1 MSNSLAIATVTAA
14 LAQIVRSAIQ
24 GAVSGSDV
32 IIGRPESPPAGD
44 ALPRVRLYL
53 YQVTPNPALRN
64 ADLPSRGSNGALV
77 KRPCAALEL
86 HYLFSFYGSET
97 ELQPQRMLGAV
108 VRDLH
113 AQPFLT
119 RQMVQ
124 NVITGYSV
132 LEGSNLHEA
141 VEHVRFSP
149 LSLSL
154 EDQSKLWS
162 VFFQTP
168 HAVSVAYQASVVL
181 IESDEAAQPALPV
194 LKRGADD
201 QGVDTL
207 IGPFPALDSL
217 YFGLPNDRISQPR
230 PLSLPAAQMGL
241 AVIAKGRNL
250 SGETVLLRFE
260 HTRRDLKTS
269 ADKELFKE
277 LIVAQGD
284 LSASELKVLLP
295 QPGSDSSQD
304 DWAPGVY
311 TVTAVEKR
319 SGSDRDRTSNSLPFA
334 LSPIIAKIEPPN
346 PIPINGDGKA
356 TITITCQ
363 PRVHKTQQ
371 ALLLLAGREVVG
383 QVDVANPDKVIFV
396 IENAPTVNNELV
408 RLRVDGIA
416 SIPFKRVD
424 IPPPIRFEFD
434 DSQRV
439 AIT

>member
-14 LAQIVRSAIQ
+14 LAQVVRAAIQ
-24 GAVSGSDV
+24 GVVAGSDV

-53 YQVTPNPALRN
+53 YQTAPNAALRN
-64 ADLPSRGSNGALV
+64 ADLPSRGFNGTLV

-86 HYLFSFYGSET
+86 HYLLSFYGSET

-113 AQPFLT
+113 AHPFLT

-124 NVITGYSV
+124 DGIAGYSV
-132 LEGSNLHEA
+132 LAGSNLHEA
-141 VEHVRFSP
+141 VEQVRFSP

-181 IESDEAAQPALPV
+181 IESDEAPQPALPV
-194 LKRGADD
+194 LKRGDKD

-207 IGPFPALDSL
+207 LGPFPVLESA
-217 YFGLPNDRISQPR
+217 YFGMPQDRIMMPR
-230 PLSLPAAQMGL
+230 PLSLPAAQMGC

-250 SGETVLLRFE
+250 GGETVILRFQ

-269 ADKELFKE
+269 ADKELLQE

-295 QPGSDSSQD
+295 QPGSDPSQD

-319 SGSDRDRTSNSLPFA
+319 SGSDRDCTSNSLPFA
-334 LSPIIAKIEPPN
+334 FSPIIAKIEPPN
-346 PIPINGDGKA
+346 PIPINGDGKV
-356 TITITCQ
+356 TVTITCQ
-363 PRVHKTQQ
+363 PRVHKGQQ
-371 ALLLLAGREVVG
+371 AVLLLAGREIVG
-383 QVDVANPDKVIFV
+383 TTAAANPDKVIFV
-396 IENAPTVNNELV
+396 VENAPAVTNELI
-408 RLRVDGIA
+408 RLRVDGVE
-416 SIPFKRVD
+416 SMPFKRLD
-424 IPPPIRFEFD
+424 DPPPVRFEFD
-434 DSQRV
+434 DNQRV
-439 AIT
+439 TIT

>member
-14 LAQIVRSAIQ
+14 LAQVVRAAIQ
-24 GAVSGSDV
+24 GAVAGSDV

-53 YQVTPNPALRN
+53 YQTAPNAALRN
-64 ADLPSRGSNGALV
+64 ADLPSRGFNGTLV

-86 HYLFSFYGSET
+86 HYLLSFYGSET

-113 AQPFLT
+113 AHPFLT

-124 NVITGYSV
+124 DGIAGYSV
-132 LEGSNLHEA
+132 LAGSNLHEA
-141 VEHVRFSP
+141 VEQVRFSP
-149 LSLSL
+149 LSLAL

-181 IESDEAAQPALPV
+181 IESDEAAQRALPV
-194 LKRGADD
+194 LKRGDKD

-207 IGPFPALDSL
+207 LGPFPTLESA
-217 YFGLPNDRISQPR
+217 YFGMPQDRIMMPR
-230 PLSLPAAQMGL
+230 PLSLPAAQMGCG
-241 AVIAKGRNL
+241 VIAKGRNL
-250 SGETVLLRFE
+250 GGETVMLRFQ

-269 ADKELFKE
+269 ADKELLQE
-277 LIVAQGD
+277 LIVAHEG

-319 SGSDRDRTSNSLPFA
+319 SGNDRDCTSNSLPFA

-346 PIPINGDGKA
+346 PIPINGDGKV
-356 TITITCQ
+356 TVTITCQ
-363 PRVHKTQQ
+363 PRVHKGQQ
-371 ALLLLAGREVVG
+371 AVLLLAGREIVG
-383 QVDVANPDKVIFV
+383 TAAGASPDKVIFV
-396 IENAPTVNNELV
+396 VENAPVVTDEII
-408 RLRVDGIA
+408 RLRVDGVE
-416 SIPFKRVD
+416 SMPFKRLD
-424 IPPPIRFEFD
+424 DPPPVRFEFD

-439 AIT
+439 TIT

>member
-14 LAQIVRSAIQ
+14 LAQVVRSAIQ

-32 IIGRPESPPAGD
+32 IIGRPENPQAGD

-53 YQVTPNPALRN
+53 YQVAPNAALRN
-64 ADLPSRGSNGALV
+64 TDLPSRGSNGTLV

-108 VRDLH
+108 VRALH
-113 AQPFLT
+113 TYPFLS

-124 NVITGYSV
+124 SAISGYSV
-132 LEGSNLHEA
+132 LKGSNLHEA

-149 LSLSL
+149 LNLSL

-162 VFFQTP
+162 VFFQTS

-194 LKRGADD
+194 LKRGDED

-207 IGPFPALDSL
+207 LGPFPALESA
-217 YFGLPNDRISQPR
+217 YFGMPQDRIMMPR

-250 SGETVLLRFE
+250 GGETVLLRFQ

-269 ADKELFKE
+269 ADKELLQE

-304 DWAPGVY
+304 VWAPGVY

-319 SGSDRDRTSNSLPFA
+319 SGSEQDRTSNSLAHCPFA
-334 LSPIIAKIEPPN
+334 HYRGYRAGTIPFREMLKVRQRSPSPASLVC
-346 PIPINGDGKA
+346 
-356 TITITCQ
+356 T
-363 PRVHKTQQ
+363 RVSRPFCCWQ
-371 ALLLLAGREVVG
+371 AGRLSG
-383 QVDVANPDKVIFV
+383 
-396 IENAPTVNNELV
+396 
-408 RLRVDGIA
+408 RLIQTTRT
-416 SIPFKRVD
+416 K
-424 IPPPIRFEFD
+424 
-434 DSQRV
+434 
-439 AIT
+439 

>member
-24 GAVSGSDV
+24 GAVAGSDV
-32 IIGRPESPPAGD
+32 IIGRPENPPVGD

-53 YQVTPNPALRN
+53 YQAAPNAALRN
-64 ADLPSRGSNGALV
+64 ADLPSRGSNGTLV
-77 KRPCAALEL
+77 RRPCAALEL
-86 HYLFSFYGSET
+86 HYLLSFYGSET

-113 AQPFLT
+113 AHSFLT

-124 NVITGYSV
+124 DVIAGYSV
-132 LEGSNLHEA
+132 LTGSNLHEA
-141 VEHVRFSP
+141 VEHVRFNP

-162 VFFQTP
+162 VFFQTA

-194 LKRGADD
+194 LKRGDED

-207 IGPFPALDSL
+207 LGPFPTLESA
-217 YFGLPNDRISQPR
+217 YFGMPQDRIITAR

-241 AVIAKGRNL
+241 AVITKGRNL
-250 SGETVLLRFE
+250 GGETVLLRFQ

-269 ADKELFKE
+269 ADKELLQE
-277 LIVAQGD
+277 LTVAQGD

-295 QPGSDSSQD
+295 QPGSASSQD
-304 DWAPGVY
+304 VWAPGVY

-319 SGSDRDRTSNSLPFA
+319 SGSERDRTSNSLPFA

-346 PIPINGDGKA
+346 SIPRDAEGKA

-363 PRVHKTQQ
+363 PRVHSGQQ
-371 ALLLLAGREVVG
+371 AVLLLAGREIVG
-383 QVDVANPDKVIFV
+383 TTSAANPDKVIFV
-396 IENAPTVNNELV
+396 VENTPAVTNELI
-408 RLRVDGIA
+408 RLRVDGVE
-416 SIPFKRVD
+416 SMLFKRVD
-424 IPPPIRFEFD
+424 EPPPTRFEFD

-439 AIT
+439 TIT

>member
-24 GAVSGSDV
+24 GAVAGSDV
-32 IIGRPESPPAGD
+32 TIGRPENPPAGD

-53 YQVTPNPALRN
+53 YQVAPNAALRN
-64 ADLPSRGSNGALV
+64 ADLPSRGSNGTLV
-77 KRPCAALEL
+77 RRPCAALEL
-86 HYLFSFYGSET
+86 HYLLSFYGSET

-113 AQPFLT
+113 AHPFLT

-124 NVITGYSV
+124 DGIASYSV
-132 LEGSNLHEA
+132 LAGSNLHEA

-194 LKRGADD
+194 LKRGDKD

-207 IGPFPALDSL
+207 LGPFPALESA
-217 YFGLPNDRISQPR
+217 YFGMPQDRIMMPR

-241 AVIAKGRNL
+241 TVIVKGRNL
-250 SGETVLLRFE
+250 GGETVLLRFQ

-269 ADKELFKE
+269 ADKELLQE

-284 LSASELKVLLP
+284 LSASELSVLLP
-295 QPGSDSSQD
+295 EPGSGTTQD

-319 SGSDRDRTSNSLPFA
+319 PGSEQDRTSNSLPFA

-346 PIPINGDGKA
+346 SIPRDAEGKA

-363 PRVHKTQQ
+363 PRAHKGQQ
-371 ALLLLAGREVVG
+371 AVLLLAGREIVG
-383 QVDVANPDKVIFV
+383 TTSAANPDKVIFV
-396 IENAPTVNNELV
+396 VENAPAVTNELI
-408 RLRVDGIA
+408 RLRVDGVE
-416 SIPFKRVD
+416 SMPFKRLD
-424 IPPPIRFEFD
+424 EPPPTRFEFD

-439 AIT
+439 TIT

>member
-24 GAVSGSDV
+24 GAVAGSDV
-32 IIGRPESPPAGD
+32 TIGRPENPPAGD

-53 YQVTPNPALRN
+53 YQVAPNAALRN
-64 ADLPSRGSNGALV
+64 ADLPSRGSNGTLV

-97 ELQPQRMLGAV
+97 ELQPQRMIGAV

-113 AQPFLT
+113 AHPFLT

-124 NVITGYSV
+124 DGIAGYSV
-132 LEGSNLHEA
+132 LAGSNLHEA

-194 LKRGADD
+194 LKRGDKD

-207 IGPFPALDSL
+207 LGPFPALESA
-217 YFGLPNDRISQPR
+217 YFGMPQDLIMMPR
-230 PLSLPAAQMGL
+230 PLSLPVAKLGL
-241 AVIAKGRNL
+241 AVILSGRNL
-250 SGETVLLRFE
+250 GGETVLLRFDHSRLGLTQE
-260 HTRRDLKTS
+260 LPVAS
-269 ADKELFKE
+269 ADHS
-277 LIVAQGD
+277 GT
-284 LSASELKVLLP
+284 ELKVLLP
-295 QPGSDSSQD
+295 QPGTGASQTV
-304 DWAPGVY
+304 WAPGIY

-319 SGSDRDRTSNSLPFA
+319 SGSEQDRTSNSLPIA
-334 LSPIIAKIEPPN
+334 LSPIIAGIEPPN
-346 PIPINGDGKA
+346 PIPRDADGKA

-363 PRVHKTQQ
+363 PRAHSGQQ
-371 ALLLLAGREVVG
+371 AVLLLAGREIVG
-383 QVDVANPDKVIFV
+383 TIDTNNPDKVNFAV
-396 IENAPTVNNELV
+396 EKAPALTGELI
-408 RLRVDGIA
+408 RLRVDGIE
-416 SIPFKRVD
+416 SMPFKRVD
-424 IPPPIRFEFD
+424 EPPPTRFEFA
-434 DSQRV
+434 DSQKV
-439 AIT
+439 TIT